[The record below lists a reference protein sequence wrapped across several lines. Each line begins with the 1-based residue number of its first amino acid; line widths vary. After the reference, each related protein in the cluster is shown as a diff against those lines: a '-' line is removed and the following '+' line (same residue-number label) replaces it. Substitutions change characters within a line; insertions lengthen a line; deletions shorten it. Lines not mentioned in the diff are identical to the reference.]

1 MLAQLAIMKRKFK
14 QRLSRIP
21 TVSNEW
27 TKSSPLKWLN
37 TYIYK
42 NTTYGV
48 GYPGKVW
55 EMLKNVC
62 ETGEEGEDV

>member
-1 MLAQLAIMKRKFK
+1 MIVKN
-14 QRLSRIP
+14 
-21 TVSNEW
+21 SNSIKW
-27 TKSSPLKWLN
+27 MNKVPPLKWLN

-62 ETGEEGEDV
+62 EAGEEGEDV